1 MPRVMRPLAS
11 IARPLALAGTAL
23 GLLAGLS
30 ACQAADDGDNLIAG
44 KEAFVQKC
52 GSCHKLARAGTTGVT
67 GPDLDQAFV
76 RSLEDGFN
84 RKTVEGVVRRQI
96 EQPNRRPQDNLAN
109 PEDDEPGAL
118 MPADLV
124 TGELAEDV
132 AAYVAYAAAKKGEDT
147 GRLADIGVKKAT
159 ETVQAENGTLE
170 IDTDPSGALAYTAAA
185 ATAPAGPLTL
195 NSTND
200 ASVPH
205 NIALEGAGVDE
216 EGPVVQDG
224 KTSTVKVTLKPGEY
238 TFYCSVPG
246 HREGGM
252 LGKLTVK

>member
-1 MPRVMRPLAS
+1 MRPLAS

-30 ACQAADDGDNLIAG
+30 ACQVADDGDNLVAG

-76 RSLEDGFN
+76 RSVEDGIE
-84 RKTVEGVVRRQI
+84 RETVEGVVRGQI
-96 EQPNRRPQDNLAN
+96 DIPNRRPQLDITDPAK
-109 PEDDEPGAL
+109 PGAL

-132 AAYVAYAAAKKGEDT
+132 AAYVAYAAAKPGEDT
-147 GRLADIGVKKAT
+147 GQLGEIGVKKAT
-159 ETVQAENGTLE
+159 ETVEASNGTLE
-170 IDTDPSGALAYTAAA
+170 IDADPNGALAFTAAA
-185 ATAPAGPLTL
+185 ATAPPGPLTL
-195 NSTND
+195 NSKNA
-200 ASVPH
+200 ASIPH
-205 NIALEGAGVDE
+205 NIALEGPGVNE
-216 EGPVVQDG
+216 EGPVVQG
-224 KTSTVKVTLKPGEY
+224 GATSTVKATLKAGDY
-238 TFYCSVPG
+238 TFFCSVPG

-252 LGKLTVK
+252 EGTLTVK

>member
-1 MPRVMRPLAS
+1 MRPFAS
-11 IARPLALAGTAL
+11 FARPLALTGTAL

-30 ACQAADDGDNLIAG
+30 ACEVADDGDNLVAG
-44 KEAFVQKC
+44 KEAFVEKC

-67 GPDLDQAFV
+67 GPDLDQSFV

-84 RKTVEGVVRRQI
+84 RKTVEGVVLRQI
-96 EQPNRRPQDNLAN
+96 EQPNRRPQDNVAN
-109 PEDDEPGAL
+109 PEDDQPGAL
-118 MPADLV
+118 MPANLV

-132 AAYVAYAAAKKGEDT
+132 AAYVAYASAKGGEDT

-159 ETVQAENGTLE
+159 ETVSAQNGELE
-170 IDTDPSGALAYTAAA
+170 IPADPSGALAYQAAA
-185 ATAPAGPLTL
+185 ATAEAGALTL
-195 NSTND
+195 NSKND
-200 ASVPH
+200 SSIPH
-205 NIALEGAGVDE
+205 NIALEGAGLDE
-216 EGPVVQDG
+216 QGPVVQGGDV
-224 KTSTVKVTLKPGEY
+224 STVEVTVKAGEY